1 VTTRA
6 GRERAL
12 SRESEEFLSFL
23 AVERGRAA
31 NSLAAYRRDL
41 IGYEEFLAVRHLS
54 IEEVSPP
61 VLEDWLG
68 YMRACGLRSSSMAR
82 ALVAVRGLH
91 RFCLDEGTAT
101 LDPTEDVSGPHVP
114 QGIPKALNED
124 EIARL
129 LASVVGDEPRARR
142 DRAIL
147 EVLYATGLRISEL
160 VGLSMGDLNLGAG
173 LLIAFGKGSKE
184 RVVPFGRFADEALR
198 AWLGTGGRPAMSPAR
213 WARRDD
219 EEAVFI
225 SARGRRMS
233 RQAAWSVVREHAT
246 RAGLG
251 DKVSPHVLRHSCA
264 THMLDHGA
272 DIRVVQELLGHAS
285 ITTTQVYTKVSQE
298 RLRRAYDEAHPR
310 ARRRRGPAGAVAVSA
325 RG

>member
-1 VTTRA
+1 VTA
-6 GRERAL
+6 GVQRHKAL

-23 AVERGRAA
+23 TVEKGRAG
-31 NSLAAYRRDL
+31 NSIAAYRRDL
-41 IGYEEFLAVRHLS
+41 IGYEEFLAVRHLTLG
-54 IEEVSPP
+54 EVSPP
-61 VLEDWLG
+61 VLEDWLA
-68 YMRACGLRSSSMAR
+68 YLRACGLRSSSMAR

-91 RFCLDEGTAT
+91 RFCLDEATAER
-101 LDPTEDVSGPHVP
+101 DPTEDVSGPHVP
-114 QGIPKALNED
+114 QGIPKALSEE
-124 EIARL
+124 EIGRL
-129 LASVVGDEPRARR
+129 LASVVGDDPRARR

-160 VGLSMGDLNLGAG
+160 AGLSMGDLDLGTG

-184 RVVPFGRFADEALR
+184 RVVPFGRFAAQALR
-198 AWLGTGGRPAMSPAR
+198 AWLGSGGRGEMAPDR

-219 EEAVFI
+219 EQAVFI

-233 RQAAWSVVREHAT
+233 RQAAWAVVREHAT
-246 RAGLG
+246 RSGLA

-298 RLRRAYDEAHPR
+298 RLRRAYDQAHPR
-310 ARRRRGPAGAVAVSA
+310 ARARRGAPRQASPRA
-325 RG
+325 RA

>member
-1 VTTRA
+1 VTA
-6 GRERAL
+6 GARRQRAL

-23 AVERGRAA
+23 SVEKGRAA
-31 NSLAAYRRDL
+31 NSIAAYRRDL

-54 IEEVSPP
+54 LGEVSQP

-91 RFCLDEGTAT
+91 RFCLDEGGAK
-101 LDPTEDVSGPHVP
+101 LDPTEDLPGPQVP
-114 QGIPKALNED
+114 QGIPKALGED
-124 EIARL
+124 EIGRL
-129 LASVVGDEPRARR
+129 LASVVGDDPRARR

-147 EVLYATGLRISEL
+147 ELLYATGLRISEL
-160 VGLSMGDLNLGAG
+160 AGLSMGDLNLDGG

-198 AWLGTGGRPAMSPAR
+198 AWLGPGGRAAMAPAR

-225 SARGRRMS
+225 STRGRRMS
-233 RQAAWSVVREHAT
+233 RQAAWAVVRGHAT
-246 RAGLG
+246 RAGLA

-298 RLRRAYDEAHPR
+298 RLRRAYDQAHPR
-310 ARRRRGPAGAVAVSA
+310 ARARRGEAGRPALRA